1 MASMKDYLPG
11 GEHDPNAPAGGIDAE
26 LEAAKKDQEAREAN
40 ATPTDWEERFKNLE
54 RLNSQQAQTV
64 GEYRKVI
71 DEYILNPTPASEPSQ
86 EPSAPITQE
95 ELYENPSEV
104 INNAI
109 ASHPAIQRA
118 AQIEQQFANLSR
130 ETAVNVFRESHP
142 DYVEIKDTPEFAS
155 WVSESPTRQTLHNRA
170 NSYDMDSADALFS
183 LYKQE
188 KGLSKQQDEAKEA
201 DAIKAASLEESTSTP
216 VESSEA
222 KYSRAE
228 FVDMK
233 MKANQGNAAAENWI
247 NRNVAAYREAL
258 QSGNV
263 RD

>member
-1 MASMKDYLPG
+1 MANVEDYLPG
-11 GEHDPNAPAGGIDAE
+11 GKSDPNAPAGGIDAE

-40 ATPTDWEERFKNLE
+40 ATPPDWEERFKNLE
-54 RLNSQQAQTV
+54 KLNSQQAQTV

-71 DEYILNPTPASEPSQ
+71 DQYILDPTPASEPTQ

-95 ELYENPSEV
+95 ELYENPDEV
-104 INNAI
+104 INKAI

-118 AQIEQQFANLSR
+118 AVIEAQFANLSR

-183 LYKQE
+183 LYEQE
-188 KGLSKQQDEAKEA
+188 KGLSKQENEAKEA
-201 DAIKAASLEESTSTP
+201 EAIKQASLEQSTGTP
-216 VESSEA
+216 VGSSEV
-222 KYSRAE
+222 KYSRSE
-228 FVDMK
+228 FIDYK
-233 MKANQGNAAAENWI
+233 TKANQGNADAENWI